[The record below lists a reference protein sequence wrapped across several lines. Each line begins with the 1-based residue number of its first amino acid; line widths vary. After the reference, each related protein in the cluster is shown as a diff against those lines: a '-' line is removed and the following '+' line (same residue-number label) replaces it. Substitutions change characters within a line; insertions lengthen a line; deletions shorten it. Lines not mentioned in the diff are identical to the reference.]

1 MAMTMPV
8 KAVSRAAEAVM
19 NGAAMTSPVRARDRL
34 GAGAARPRRHQSH
47 GDSADRCTPHQ
58 CQHDTARAFHG
69 RWLLGRWLLDRLRS
83 IRTILI
89 KSDKANAVISRRT
102 CAMSSFAAGAAET
115 VAGRAE
121 TATRHAAGG
130 GL

>member
-19 NGAAMTSPVRARDRL
+19 NGAAMTSPVRARDRR

-47 GDSADRCTPHQ
+47 GDSADRCAPHQ
-58 CQHDTARAFHG
+58 CQHDTARAFH
-69 RWLLGRWLLDRLRS
+69 GRWLLDRLRS

-89 KSDKANAVISRRT
+89 KSDKANAVISRHT